1 MPTVPV
7 RGLHVG
13 EKSPIHLNLQRNKPT
28 FILSFLPQDGD
39 SQNGVN
45 GGHDEDTPLCLAA
58 VQKLGQYIKFNFL
71 DSDAAPPP
79 GPPPRGEWVDV
90 EVHAVS
96 LRKGRGDGPELG
108 LSFGNIPIFGDPQ
121 VRRRGGSRKR
131 RERGPVVDVG
141 CIWVTEVRKRSPA
154 AGCGRIRL
162 RDELLS
168 LNGQLMVGVDV
179 SGASF
184 LADQCW
190 NGGGVYLILLR
201 RSRPLRGGAGPGAGG
216 GSPAVCRRTRKLGVS
231 ARSAPPHDAP
241 DPDGKSP
248 QGEFSPTGEDPGPIL
263 REEGPDSAPQERSVR
278 PHREIAATLPSRSS
292 GQLLESKSSS
302 FISEP
307 SNQLSDGSH
316 IWKMHLV
323 KNQEGLG
330 IHITG
335 GRGSK
340 RSPHGI
346 IIAHIEEGG
355 AIHRDGRL
363 HAGDELLMINGQS
376 LVGLT
381 HQEAVDVLRST
392 AGLVQLVV
400 CSSAESEVDFE
411 PFPSTSLPDLVS
423 TCRSS
428 SHSQTPPI
436 TPHSSQQ
443 STGLDKKEELN
454 QEEGP
459 KRSCCSPTTMK
470 LLSQSQGGGGR
481 LESVGEDDEL
491 LVEAT
496 PGACEGAEKP
506 PPGRRKHSL
515 PQQLDAAGL
524 RQEYQIIKKSARSLS
539 TIQVESPWR
548 LAQPSI
554 ISSIVLMKGQGK
566 GLGFSIVGGQDSAR
580 GQMGIFVKTIFPH
593 GAAAADGRL
602 KEGDE
607 ILEVNGESLQG
618 LTHQQAIQT
627 FKQLKKGVITLTIR
641 TRLRSPSL
649 TPCATPTLPSRS
661 SSPNSNT
668 SRSPPVPPATEHPE
682 GLRPP
687 GPGSKDC
694 IIMEVTLNKE
704 PGVGLGIGVCCLTLG
719 SGAPGIYIHSLALG
733 SVAKMDGR
741 LSRGD
746 QILEVDSVNLRHAA
760 LSEAYAILSE
770 CGPGPVSLI
779 IGRHPD
785 PKVSEHE
792 MDQIIARTTNK
803 DKPSRDRHLSHSQ
816 GPLSKSPDP
825 AGKDTQGNTSPAL
838 SWTMKRFLE
847 PASRGSLTSEAE
859 LSQYFSQDASSLS
872 FQSDSALKSPLS
884 GQQGYAPSMDGDSSQ
899 PHDTEGE
906 AVCVLSPD
914 RSGVVPGGG
923 GEPDTSG
930 SAPSPAP
937 GPAPS
942 APRSPLLR
950 QRQVT
955 RLEEEPSEDEDSGP
969 AEVRDPPYSSTPALS
984 SSPPSDKNQSAP
996 AGSVCPELCEE
1007 AEAGDLVGVTLRRS
1021 EEDSFGLDLEIMS
1034 SPLKVVVAGIKPGSA
1049 PDRDSRGKLCP
1060 GDEIVKIC
1068 DKLVC
1073 SFSYQEICQLLQNLP
1088 LALDLEVRRSV
1099 PVVDE
1104 PSSLIV
1110 PCESRVTTAQSLQE
1124 ISDDAPAIQ
1133 ENSNEMVQPDHTS
1146 QIPVANVDVLSEGT
1160 DVLPETVMGS
1170 LLNPAGDPTDVR
1182 SYHGSPSVSDRWQTA
1197 GETGCSG
1204 STSQTVRLTREKNI
1218 QLGSKTAANPQCQS
1232 YPPTTYIELKLSSS
1246 SNILSPVMKFNGTLL
1261 SKDAKEAKSRKT
1273 VRLASLFSPSIAL
1286 SGDYSPF
1293 SVRHKIKSFESL
1305 AYFDKPV
1312 AKSSDIHSYA
1322 LAHTASLNQRIAGYM
1337 GLVNSVDSK
1346 SKQMNIRSHDDCQ
1359 IAATPCSNLRGI
1371 YAEAGNLL
1379 SPDGS
1384 TAQSFSVQR
1393 RKHGRLL
1400 TNRLRKLRALSMPEL
1415 ENLCTAESTRG
1426 HERAGKKLDPGTPLT
1441 VPASTRG
1448 TNHSP
1453 PFAAPARA
1461 TESRVMGYDADET
1474 PQSAPQTNQP
1484 GCSIR
1489 LDELNTSPDS
1499 WRKLQTILSSQ
1510 TIKSYVVSLLEETKA
1525 LSEVNKNILLVVLS
1539 KEEGSGLGFSVTGGA
1554 DLEQKKV
1561 IVHRVF
1567 TKGAAR
1573 LEGTIKRGDTI
1584 LSINGTNLEGKS
1596 HGEVM
1601 SCLHQARLSKQAL
1614 IVIWRS
1620 EDCEEHISDGQR
1632 PGLQS
1637 ITQGFSR
1644 NESFVAEVG
1653 ALLSGTNVRWDWN
1666 TDTMPLLIQLCV
1678 FFWML
1683 LSPVLTRTLTED
1695 VEVLVFLPLNNSF
1708 LFSYARVAPAIRYAQ
1723 LRLKEDGGE
1732 YSGFNFHLHFESS
1745 DRANDALFTL
1755 VDRSCARRPD
1765 LILGPVREYEAA
1777 GVVRLASHW
1786 RVPVISAGALATAFA
1801 KKDSEFSHLT
1811 RIAPSYVKMAETFT
1825 AMFGHFQWQSALLV
1839 YEEDN
1844 EERNCFF
1851 TLEGVYHLMT
1861 DYDIKTHFIT
1871 DDNPLYTEDLLQ
1883 KMHDTEVVIMC
1894 IGADKIREIMLAAH
1908 RQHLTRGNNI
1918 FFNVEL
1924 FNSSSYGNGTWKR
1937 GDKYDNDAREAYAS
1951 LNTVTLLRA
1960 VKPEFEHFSTE
1971 MTKALEGTGLG
1982 GTVNMFVEGFH
1993 DALLLYAIALHDA
2006 MKNGFSKSNGT
2017 EITSRMW
2024 NRTFE
2029 GIAGQVSM
2037 DINGDRNGD
2046 FSLMSMTNTKE
2057 GTYEVVANYFGVNRT
2072 FQVLPAFNREHFKL
2086 KGRHEAHTD
2095 LPEKSCGL
2103 GVSAL
2108 TGVIVGAVL
2117 GAVMLIAF
2125 YFFRKNYR
2133 ITIQRRSHGEEH
2145 DSGKHRQLREDSIRS
2160 NFSAA

>member
-1 MPTVPV
+1 MPITQDNALNILKLLEDWQ
-7 RGLHVG
+7 RENTIRSRHTDH
-13 EKSPIHLNLQRNKPT
+13 SPRLDTSDR
-28 FILSFLPQDGD
+28 DGD

-58 VQKLGQYIKFNFL
+58 VQKLGQYIRFNFL
-71 DSDAAPPP
+71 EGDAAPPP
-79 GPPPRGEWVDV
+79 GAPPRGEWVDV

-96 LRKGRGDGPELG
+96 LRKGRGDGAELG

-201 RSRPLRGGAGPGAGG
+201 RVKRKAPLPPRCPAEGPVCPSSPDHCEEDPDRGQGG

-248 QGEFSPTGEDPGPIL
+248 HAEFSPIGEDPGPIL
-263 REEGPDSAPQERSVR
+263 REKGPDSAPQDRSVR
-278 PHREIAATLPSRSS
+278 PHREIAATLPTRSS

-443 STGLDKKEELN
+443 SIGLEKKEELN

-470 LLSQSQGGGGR
+470 LLSQSQGGSGR

-496 PGACEGAEKP
+496 PGGCEGAEKP

-668 SRSPPVPPATEHPE
+668 SRSPPVPPAAEHPE
-682 GLRPP
+682 GPRPP

-872 FQSDSALKSPLS
+872 FQSDSALKSPLP
-884 GQQGYAPSMDGDSSQ
+884 GEPGYAPSMDGDSSQ

-906 AVCVLSPD
+906 PVCVLSPD

-930 SAPSPAP
+930 SAPGP

-950 QRQVT
+950 QRRVT
-955 RLEEEPSEDEDSGP
+955 RLEEEPNEDEDPGP
-969 AEVRDPPYSSTPALS
+969 AEVSEPPRSSTPALS
-984 SSPPSDKNQSAP
+984 SSPPSDKNQSPP

-1073 SFSYQEICQLLQNLP
+1073 SFSYQEICELLQNLP

-1124 ISDDAPAIQ
+1124 IPDDAPAIQ

-1146 QIPVANVDVLSEGT
+1146 QIPVTNVDVLSEVSTCCDDPAHEKPSCTSSSNKPVSSGLTLSEEATLSFEVQTSPLDSPALQAKSERGVEIPDGSKSQANTECCLMLSNFAEGALNGSASHEDPEPSLACGRFQCVSNQMSLNQVSGLSTSSPVFSLTNKENPNATTPNSELCQLEGVASAQPPSESSSRTGPVSPPPFTENFATVDACQAPSHRIQRSQSDTNVISECATASMHANGLQNSDSSKHMKDHPPSTGSEILNSSIGSDTGVSPPVTNKQKVLEPNENSLFKKTSGLNQPSDSDCPLWSSKVRLPAERAPAKLMGLSIKRTSQAHQNLSTCGSPLSPHSDLSPKQGT
-1160 DVLPETVMGS
+1160 DVLPETTMGS
-1170 LLNPAGDPTDVR
+1170 FLNPAGDPTDVK
-1182 SYHGSPSVSDRWQTA
+1182 SYHGSPSVSDSWQTA

-1204 STSQTVRLTREKNI
+1204 STLQTVRLTREKNI
-1218 QLGSKTAANPQCQS
+1218 QLGSKPAANPQCQS

-1384 TAQSFSVQR
+1384 TTQSFSVQR

-1415 ENLCTAESTRG
+1415 ENLCTAESTRE

-1453 PFAAPARA
+1453 PFAAPARVA
-1461 TESRVMGYDADET
+1461 ESRVMGHDADET

-1489 LDELNTSPDS
+1489 LDELNTSPES

-1539 KEEGSGLGFSVTGGA
+1539 KEEGSGLGFSITGGA

-1573 LEGTIKRGDTI
+1573 LEGTIKRGDSI

-1653 ALLSGTNVRWDWN
+1653 NA
-1666 TDTMPLLIQLCV
+1666 
-1678 FFWML
+1678 
-1683 LSPVLTRTLTED
+1683 
-1695 VEVLVFLPLNNSF
+1695 
-1708 LFSYARVAPAIRYAQ
+1708 
-1723 LRLKEDGGE
+1723 
-1732 YSGFNFHLHFESS
+1732 
-1745 DRANDALFTL
+1745 
-1755 VDRSCARRPD
+1755 
-1765 LILGPVREYEAA
+1765 
-1777 GVVRLASHW
+1777 
-1786 RVPVISAGALATAFA
+1786 
-1801 KKDSEFSHLT
+1801 
-1811 RIAPSYVKMAETFT
+1811 
-1825 AMFGHFQWQSALLV
+1825 
-1839 YEEDN
+1839 
-1844 EERNCFF
+1844 
-1851 TLEGVYHLMT
+1851 
-1861 DYDIKTHFIT
+1861 
-1871 DDNPLYTEDLLQ
+1871 
-1883 KMHDTEVVIMC
+1883 
-1894 IGADKIREIMLAAH
+1894 
-1908 RQHLTRGNNI
+1908 
-1918 FFNVEL
+1918 
-1924 FNSSSYGNGTWKR
+1924 
-1937 GDKYDNDAREAYAS
+1937 
-1951 LNTVTLLRA
+1951 
-1960 VKPEFEHFSTE
+1960 
-1971 MTKALEGTGLG
+1971 
-1982 GTVNMFVEGFH
+1982 
-1993 DALLLYAIALHDA
+1993 
-2006 MKNGFSKSNGT
+2006 
-2017 EITSRMW
+2017 
-2024 NRTFE
+2024 
-2029 GIAGQVSM
+2029 
-2037 DINGDRNGD
+2037 
-2046 FSLMSMTNTKE
+2046 
-2057 GTYEVVANYFGVNRT
+2057 
-2072 FQVLPAFNREHFKL
+2072 
-2086 KGRHEAHTD
+2086 
-2095 LPEKSCGL
+2095 
-2103 GVSAL
+2103 
-2108 TGVIVGAVL
+2108 
-2117 GAVMLIAF
+2117 
-2125 YFFRKNYR
+2125 
-2133 ITIQRRSHGEEH
+2133 
-2145 DSGKHRQLREDSIRS
+2145 
-2160 NFSAA
+2160 